1 MKFRNKLLLFGFMVA
16 GLAALA
22 VFISGEAVIRRIVTD
37 RVTDRLRAEAIV
49 LADLLVMDRTALPDA
64 GAARAPDAAADRF
77 ADFAGR
83 DLALRVTIVAPDGT
97 VLGDS
102 SVDFEQ
108 LGALDNHATR
118 PEIVEARASGSGA
131 SMRHSV
137 TVKDDLYYIARRI
150 DREGRLAG
158 FVRLAVPVSELERT
172 TGNYSL
178 KLAGFG
184 FIALL
189 GVALVGYVAARRF
202 SRPIEEMSLA
212 ADEIAAGRRDAAIE
226 VGSNDEIGQ
235 LGAALNR
242 MTRALSAQIGS
253 LSGEKH
259 LRDTML
265 DGMSEGLVVVDTGH
279 RLLLCNNAL
288 GRLLGFHGDDIVG
301 RPLIQVTREHGII
314 EAFDSVLARGER
326 RRDVVRLDTD
336 GGRVFELNVVPL
348 AGPDGTLLGAV
359 GLLFD
364 ITRLTVLESVRREF
378 VADVSHELRT
388 PLTTMKSFVE
398 TLLAGGIEDQQ
409 NNRRFLE
416 IIKKNSDRMEAILDD
431 LTDLSLIET
440 GSIILEPE
448 RIELAPLVKELLESA
463 RPKAVG
469 QSVNLDMEIPR
480 GLGIRADRRRLEQVL
495 VNLLEN
501 AIKFNKPGGKVTVR
515 ASTSEQTPG
524 AVRIEIEDTG
534 VGIPADSIERVF
546 HRFYRVD
553 RSRSRQM
560 GGTGL
565 GLSIVKHLVRLQGGT
580 VRVESRLGEGS
591 RFTLEFPAAV

>member
-1 MKFRNKLLLFGFMVA
+1 MKFRNRLLWFGFAVA

-22 VFISGEAVIRRIVTD
+22 VFISGETVIRRIVTD
-37 RVTDRLRAEAIV
+37 RVTERLQVEAIV
-49 LADLLVMDRTALPDA
+49 LADVLARDRLALPDP
-64 GAARAPDAAADRF
+64 GATLEPHAETDRLADL
-77 ADFAGR
+77 AGR
-83 DLALRVTIVAPDGT
+83 DLGLRVTIVAPDGL

-102 SVDFEQ
+102 SVELEQ
-108 LGALDNHATR
+108 LGALENHATR
-118 PEIVEARASGSGA
+118 PEIVEARAAGMGA
-131 SMRHSV
+131 STRHSV
-137 TVKDDLYYIARRI
+137 TVRDDLYYLARRI
-150 DREGRLAG
+150 DRDGRPAG

-184 FIALL
+184 FVALL
-189 GVALVGYVAARRF
+189 GVALIGYLVARRF

-212 ADEIAAGRRDAAIE
+212 ADEIAAGRRDTAIE

-242 MTRALSAQIGS
+242 MTRALSAQIDS
-253 LSGEKH
+253 LSAEKS

-265 DGMSEGLVVVDTGH
+265 DGMSEGLVVVDTD
-279 RLLLCNNAL
+279 RRVLLCNHAL
-288 GRLLGFHGDDIVG
+288 GRLLGFQAEDLAD
-301 RPLIQVTREHGII
+301 RPLIEVTREHGII
-314 EAFDSVLARGER
+314 EAFDSVLGRGER

-348 AGPDGTLLGAV
+348 KGPDGSLLGAV

-364 ITRLTVLESVRREF
+364 VTRLTMLESVRREF

-398 TLLAGGIEDQQ
+398 TLLAGGIDDKE

-416 IIKKNSDRMEAILDD
+416 IIRKNGDRMEAIIDD

-440 GSIILEPE
+440 GSILLEPE
-448 RIELAPLVKELLESA
+448 RLELAPLVKELLDSA

-469 QSVNLDMEIPR
+469 LQVSLVMEIPR
-480 GLGIRADRRRLEQVL
+480 GVGIHADRRRLEQVL
-495 VNLLEN
+495 LNLLEN
-501 AIKFNKPGGKVTVR
+501 GIKFNKPGGTVTVR
-515 ASTSEQTPG
+515 AATNGDAPG

-591 RFTLEFPAAV
+591 RFILEFPAAV

>member
-1 MKFRNKLLLFGFMVA
+1 MKFRNKLLLFGFTVA

-22 VFISGEAVIRRIVTD
+22 VFISGETVIRRIVTD
-37 RVTDRLRAEAIV
+37 RVTERLQVEAIV
-49 LADLLVMDRTALPDA
+49 LADVLARDHAALPDP
-64 GAARAPDAAADRF
+64 GAAGGFTAEMDRF
-77 ADFAGR
+77 ADLAGR
-83 DLALRVTIVAPDGT
+83 DLALRVTIVAPDGR

-102 SVDFEQ
+102 SVDFEG

-118 PEIVEARASGSGA
+118 PEIVEARAAGTGA
-131 SMRHSV
+131 SMRHSI
-137 TVKDDLYYIARRI
+137 TVKDDLYYLARRI
-150 DREGRLAG
+150 EREGRLAG
-158 FVRLAVPVSELERT
+158 FARLAVPVSELERT

-178 KLAGFG
+178 KLAGSG

-202 SRPIEEMSLA
+202 SRPIEEMSFA
-212 ADEIAAGRRDAAIE
+212 ADEIAAGRRDAAID

-242 MTRALSAQIGS
+242 MTRALSAQIEF
-253 LSGEKH
+253 LSGEKR

-265 DGMSEGLVVVDTGH
+265 DGMSEGLVVVDTRH

-288 GRLLGFHGDDIVG
+288 GRLLGFQGEDLAG
-301 RPLIQVTREHGII
+301 RPLIEVTREHGII
-314 EAFDSVLARGER
+314 EAFDSVLLRGER

-336 GGRVFELNVVPL
+336 GGRVFELTVVPL
-348 AGPDGTLLGAV
+348 ADPDGSLLGAV

-364 ITRLTVLESVRREF
+364 ITRLTLLESVRREF

-398 TLLAGGIEDQQ
+398 TLLAGGIEDQE

-416 IIKKNSDRMEAILDD
+416 IIKRNSDRMEAILDD

-448 RIELAPLVKELLESA
+448 RIDLAPLVKELLESA

-469 QSVNLDMEIPR
+469 LGVTLVMEIPR
-480 GLGIRADRRRLEQVL
+480 GVMVHADRRRLEQVL
-495 VNLLEN
+495 LNLLEN
-501 AIKFNKPGGKVTVR
+501 AIKFNKPGGTVTVR
-515 ASTSEQTPG
+515 ASTSQQTQG
-524 AVRIEIEDTG
+524 TVLIEVEDTG

-565 GLSIVKHLVRLQGGT
+565 GLSIVKHLVRLQRGT
-580 VRVESRLGEGS
+580 VRVESRLGDGS
-591 RFTLEFPAAV
+591 RFILEFPSDV